1 MSFTVNV
8 GPRMSLRGATGYPF
22 RLVPVVLK
30 DGVDEVY
37 EAGKALERSLK
48 LKALAPSKSKES
60 RSV

>member
-1 MSFTVNV
+1 
-8 GPRMSLRGATGYPF
+8 MSLRGATGYPF